1 MNQCQNLNSEK
12 KFKNEG
18 SISIYSSHV
27 SIFDNIRNTEIELK
41 LNEIYSVKKEA
52 EYMMSLQT
60 AKGDYSVEIDD
71 VNKVIHILEKIIK
84 GR

>member
-1 MNQCQNLNSEK
+1 
-12 KFKNEG
+12 
-18 SISIYSSHV
+18 
-27 SIFDNIRNTEIELK
+27 
-41 LNEIYSVKKEA
+41 VKKEA